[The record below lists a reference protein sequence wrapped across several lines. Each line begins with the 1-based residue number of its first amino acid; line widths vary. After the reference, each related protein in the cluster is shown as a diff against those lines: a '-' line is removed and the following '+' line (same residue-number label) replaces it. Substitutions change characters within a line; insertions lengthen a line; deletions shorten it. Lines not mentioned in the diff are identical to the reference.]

1 MMKVVLKYCEVDDQG
16 KKHYRTKRF
25 IVIDSLLYVVIVP
38 MPSSIDTH
46 DAKIIGIF
54 NNKKYAFLFKE
65 SYKREYGV
73 ECFVMTGF
81 DYINNCMQ
89 NRDS

>member
-1 MMKVVLKYCEVDDQG
+1 MYLSYLD
-16 KKHYRTKRF
+16 T
-25 IVIDSLLYVVIVP
+25 DSQLYVVIDP
-38 MPSSIDTH
+38 MLSSIDMH

-73 ECFVMTGF
+73 ECFVMSGYE
-81 DYINNCMQ
+81 YIKQKMEEG
-89 NRDS
+89 

>member
-1 MMKVVLKYCEVDDQG
+1 MVGSKCKVGVLAMQLSYLD
-16 KKHYRTKRF
+16 T
-25 IVIDSLLYVVIVP
+25 DSQLYVVIDP
-38 MPSSIDTH
+38 MLSSIDTH

-73 ECFVMTGF
+73 ECFVMSDF
-81 DYINNCMQ
+81 DYINKCIQ

>member
-1 MMKVVLKYCEVDDQG
+1 MASSKCKGGVLAMHLPYLD
-16 KKHYRTKRF
+16 T
-25 IVIDSLLYVVIVP
+25 DSQLYVVIDSTLSP
-38 MPSSIDTH
+38 IDTH

-73 ECFVMTGF
+73 ECFVMSGF
-81 DYINNCMQ
+81 DHINKCMQ